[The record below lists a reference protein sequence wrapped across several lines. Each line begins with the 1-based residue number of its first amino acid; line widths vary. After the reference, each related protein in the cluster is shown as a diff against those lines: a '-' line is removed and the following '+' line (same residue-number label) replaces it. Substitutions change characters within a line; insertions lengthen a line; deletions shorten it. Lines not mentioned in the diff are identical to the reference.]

1 MSKPILISGIQPT
14 GKLHIGNYLGA
25 LKNFVDLQN
34 SGRYKCYFFVA
45 DLHSITENY
54 NPKEKPGQVLNL
66 VLDYLSAGLSAEKS
80 IIFIQSKIPAHSETA
95 WILNTVTPFGEL
107 KRMTQFKD
115 KSEHQRENINIGLFD
130 YPVLMA
136 ADILL
141 YGAEFVPVG
150 EDQLQ
155 HLELTRT
162 LARRFNKKFPPAR
175 QSHSG
180 GPDGRAGGKVFLEPK
195 PLLTETPKIMS
206 LDNPNKKMSK
216 SMPEGCLFLDD
227 SPQIIAEKIKQ
238 AVTDSG
244 KEIKYQSESKPAISN
259 LLRIYKNLSGLPMKK
274 IEKKYENKSYG
285 QFKKDLS
292 LVIIDYFMVFQKK
305 KKLLSKNI
313 KKIEKLMAAGNKK
326 AEIVANK
333 KMEEV
338 KKATGLI

>member
-1 MSKPILISGIQPT
+1 MSKPVLISGIQPT

-54 NPKEKPGQVLNL
+54 DPKEKPGQVLNL

-162 LARRFNKKFPPAR
+162 LARKFNKKF
-175 QSHSG
+175 G
-180 GPDGRAGGKVFLEPK
+180 GVFIEPK
-195 PLLTETPKIMS
+195 PLLTEAPKIMS

>member
-1 MSKPILISGIQPT
+1 MLKNFYKIGKPILISGIQPT

-45 DLHSITENY
+45 DLHSITESY
-54 NPKEKPGQVLNL
+54 DPKEKPGQVLNL

-115 KSEHQRENINIGLFD
+115 KSEHQRENINVGLFD

-136 ADILL
+136 SDILL
-141 YGAEFVPVG
+141 YDAEFVPVG

-162 LARRFNKKFPPAR
+162 LARKFNKKF
-175 QSHSG
+175 G
-180 GPDGRAGGKVFLEPK
+180 GVFIEPK

-216 SMPEGCLFLDD
+216 SMPDGCLFVDD
-227 SPQIIAEKIKQ
+227 SPQVITEKIKR

-244 KEIKYQSESKPAISN
+244 KEIKYQPESKPAISN
-259 LLRIYKNLSGLPMKK
+259 LLRIYKSLSGLPMKE
-274 IEKKYENKSYG
+274 IEKKYKGKTYA
-285 QFKKDLS
+285 QFKKGLS
-292 LVIIDYFMVFQKK
+292 DVTIDYFMPFQKK
-305 KKLLSKNI
+305 KKLLSKNLKKVNKII
-313 KKIEKLMAAGNKK
+313 KDGNKK
-326 AEIVANK
+326 AGAVADK

-338 KKATGLI
+338 KKTCGLVK

>member
-1 MSKPILISGIQPT
+1 MKPILISGIQPT
-14 GKLHIGNYLGA
+14 GKIHIGNYLGM
-25 LKNFVDLQN
+25 LKNVVDLQN
-34 SGRYKCYFFVA
+34 TGRYKSFCFIA
-45 DLHSITENY
+45 DLHSITEDF
-54 NPKEKPGQVLNL
+54 NPKEKPSQIMDAA
-66 VLDYLSAGLSAEKS
+66 LDCLAAGITPEKS
-80 IIFIQSKIPAHSETA
+80 TIFVQSQIPAHSELT

-115 KSEHQRENINIGLFD
+115 KSEHQRENINVGLFD

-141 YGAEFVPVG
+141 YDAEFVPVG

-162 LARRFNKKFPPAR
+162 LARKFNKKF
-175 QSHSG
+175 G
-180 GPDGRAGGKVFLEPK
+180 EVFIEPK

-227 SPQIIAEKIKQ
+227 SPQVITEKIKR

-244 KEIKYQSESKPAISN
+244 KEIKYQPESKPAISN

-274 IEKKYENKSYG
+274 IEKKYENKTYG

-292 LVIIDYFMVFQKK
+292 NVTIDYFMVFQKK

-313 KKIEKLMAAGNKK
+313 KKIEKIMANGNKK
-326 AEIVANK
+326 AEAVANK

-338 KKATGLI
+338 KKATGLKK

>member
-1 MSKPILISGIQPT
+1 MTKPILISGIQPT

-34 SGRYKCYFFVA
+34 SDRYKCYFFVA

-54 NPKEKPGQVLNL
+54 DPKEKPGQVLNL

-80 IIFIQSKIPAHSETA
+80 TIFIQSKIPAHSEAA

-115 KSEHQRENINIGLFD
+115 KSEHQKENINVGLFD

-141 YGAEFVPVG
+141 YDAEFVPVG

-162 LARRFNKKFPPAR
+162 LTRKFNKKF
-175 QSHSG
+175 
-180 GPDGRAGGKVFLEPK
+180 GKIFIEPK
-195 PLLTETPKIMS
+195 PFLTETPKIMS

-216 SMPEGCLFLDD
+216 SSPEGCLFLDD
-227 SPQIIAEKIKQ
+227 SPQIITEKIKR

-244 KEIKYQSESKPAISN
+244 KEIKYSPETKPAISN
-259 LLRIYKNLSGLPMKK
+259 LMRIYKSLSGLPMKE
-274 IEKKYENKSYG
+274 IERKYKGKTYA
-285 QFKKDLS
+285 QFKKGLS
-292 LVIIDYFMVFQKK
+292 DVIIDYFMPFQKK
-305 KKLLSKNI
+305 KKLLSKNLKKVEKII
-313 KKIEKLMAAGNKK
+313 KDGNKK
-326 AEIVANK
+326 AEAIANK
-333 KMEEV
+333 KLSEI
-338 KKATGLI
+338 KKAVGLTK

>member
-162 LARRFNKKFPPAR
+162 LARKFNKKF
-175 QSHSG
+175 G
-180 GPDGRAGGKVFLEPK
+180 GVFIEPK

-227 SPQIIAEKIKQ
+227 SPEIIMEKIKR

-244 KEIKYQSESKPAISN
+244 KEIKYQPESKPAISN

>member
-45 DLHSITENY
+45 DLHSITESY
-54 NPKEKPGQVLNL
+54 DPKEKPGQVLNL
-66 VLDYLSAGLSAEKS
+66 VLDYLSAGLNAEKS
-80 IIFIQSKIPAHSETA
+80 TIFIQSKIPAHSETA

-115 KSEHQRENINIGLFD
+115 KSEHQRENINVGLFD

-136 ADILL
+136 SDILL
-141 YGAEFVPVG
+141 YDAQFVPVG

-162 LARRFNKKFPPAR
+162 LARKFNKKFP
-175 QSHSG
+175 
-180 GPDGRAGGKVFLEPK
+180 PDGRAGGKVFIEPK

-227 SPQIIAEKIKQ
+227 SPQVMTHKIKR

-244 KEIKYQSESKPAISN
+244 KEIKYQPESKPAISN

-292 LVIIDYFMVFQKK
+292 NVIIDYFMVFQKK

-313 KKIEKLMAAGNKK
+313 KKIEKLMAVGNKK
-326 AEIVANK
+326 AEVIANK
-333 KMEEV
+333 KLEEV
-338 KKATGLI
+338 KKATGLKK

>member
-1 MSKPILISGIQPT
+1 MLKNFYKIGKPVLISGIQPT

-34 SGRYKCYFFVA
+34 SERYKCYFFVA
-45 DLHSITENY
+45 DLHSITESY
-54 NPKEKPGQVLNL
+54 DPKKKPGQVLNL

-80 IIFIQSKIPAHSETA
+80 TIFIQSKIPAHSETA

-115 KSEHQRENINIGLFD
+115 KSEHQRENINVGLFD

-136 ADILL
+136 SDILL
-141 YGAEFVPVG
+141 YDAEFVPVG

-162 LARRFNKKFPPAR
+162 LARKFNKKF
-175 QSHSG
+175 G
-180 GPDGRAGGKVFLEPK
+180 GVFIEPK

-216 SMPEGCLFLDD
+216 SMPDGCLFVDD
-227 SPQIIAEKIKQ
+227 SPQVITEKIKR

-244 KEIKYQSESKPAISN
+244 KEIKYQPESKPAISN
-259 LLRIYKNLSGLPMKK
+259 LLRIYKSLSGLPMKE
-274 IEKKYENKSYG
+274 IEKKYKGKTYA
-285 QFKKDLS
+285 QFKKGLS
-292 LVIIDYFMVFQKK
+292 DVTIDYFMPFQKK
-305 KKLLSKNI
+305 KKLLSKNLKKVNKII
-313 KKIEKLMAAGNKK
+313 KDGNKK
-326 AEIVANK
+326 AEAIANK
-333 KMEEV
+333 KLLEI
-338 KKATGLI
+338 KKAVGLL

>member
-1 MSKPILISGIQPT
+1 
-14 GKLHIGNYLGA
+14 LGA

-45 DLHSITENY
+45 DLHSITESY
-54 NPKEKPGQVLNL
+54 NPKEKPGQILNL
-66 VLDYLSAGLSAEKS
+66 VLDYLSAGLNAEKS
-80 IIFIQSKIPAHSETA
+80 TIFIQSGIPAHSETA
-95 WILNTVTPFGEL
+95 WILNTITPFGEL

-136 ADILL
+136 SDILL
-141 YGAEFVPVG
+141 YDAEFVPVG

-162 LARRFNKKFPPAR
+162 LARKFNKKF
-175 QSHSG
+175 
-180 GPDGRAGGKVFLEPK
+180 GRVFFEPK

-216 SMPEGCLFLDD
+216 SSPEGCLFLDD
-227 SPQIIAEKIKQ
+227 SPQVIAEKIKR

-244 KEIKYQSESKPAISN
+244 KEIKYQPESRPAVSN
-259 LLRIYKNLSGLPMKK
+259 LLRIYKNLSGLPMKE
-274 IEKKYENKSYG
+274 IEKKYENKSYS
-285 QFKKDLS
+285 QFKKGLS
-292 LVIIDYFMVFQKK
+292 DVIIDYFMVFQKK

-313 KKIEKLMAAGNKK
+313 KKIEKIMVVGNKK
-326 AEIVANK
+326 AEAVANK

-338 KKATGLI
+338 KKSVGLKK

>member
-1 MSKPILISGIQPT
+1 
-14 GKLHIGNYLGA
+14 
-25 LKNFVDLQN
+25 
-34 SGRYKCYFFVA
+34 
-45 DLHSITENY
+45 
-54 NPKEKPGQVLNL
+54 
-66 VLDYLSAGLSAEKS
+66 
-80 IIFIQSKIPAHSETA
+80 
-95 WILNTVTPFGEL
+95 
-107 KRMTQFKD
+107 MTQFKD

-162 LARRFNKKFPPAR
+162 LARKFNKKF
-175 QSHSG
+175 G
-180 GPDGRAGGKVFLEPK
+180 GVFIEPK

-227 SPQIIAEKIKQ
+227 SPEIIMEKIKR

-244 KEIKYQSESKPAISN
+244 KEIKYQPESKPAISN